1 MKKLALLLCALAA
14 SSFAQTV
21 TVNGIPNQVL
31 TAIPN
36 ASLSNSSITFNG
48 ACGESSPGATSLGGT
63 ATFTN
68 QTLVNAQSGTTYTVL
83 SSDCGKF
90 VTFSNAASQAVT
102 LPQATGSFA
111 SGFIWYA
118 GNLGAGTVTITP
130 TTSTINGL
138 STLTL
143 TTGQGGMIVADPSG
157 NYQIL
162 TGKSSGG
169 SGTVTSDSFTGGLI
183 SVANPTT
190 TPAFTVAG
198 TSGGIPYFSS
208 ASTWASSAALAANAV
223 ILGGGAGA
231 APTVTATDT
240 TITHALFATA
250 GAPAFRAMAATDLP
264 VVVAPGVNNVT
275 FSATPAFN
283 LSLGNNQTI
292 TLTANVTS
300 FTITNGAAGQHFLID
315 WIQDATGSR
324 TVSGPPAALHGFF
337 TIGSTA
343 SKHNAQEYYTADGS
357 NFYALAPGIINQ

>member
-31 TAIPN
+31 TAVPN

-48 ACGESSPGATSLGGT
+48 ACGETSPGSVALGGT
-63 ATFTN
+63 VSYTN
-68 QTLVNAQSGTTYTVL
+68 QTLVNAQTGTSYTVL

-111 SGFIWYA
+111 SGYIWYA
-118 GNLGAGTVTITP
+118 SNLGAGTVTITP
-130 TTSTINGL
+130 TTSTINAL

-143 TTGQGGMIVADPSG
+143 TTGQGAMIVSDG
-157 NYQIL
+157 TNYQIL
-162 TGKSSGG
+162 IGKSSSS
-169 SGTVTSDSFTGGLI
+169 SGTVTSVGFTGGLI
-183 SVANPTT
+183 SVANATT

-208 ASTWASSAALAANAV
+208 AAAWASSAVLAANAV
-223 ILGGGAGA
+223 VLGGGAGA

-240 TITHALFATA
+240 TTTHALFATA
-250 GAPAFRAMAATDLP
+250 GAPAFRALAATDLP
-264 VVVAPGVNNVT
+264 VVVAPGVNAVT

-300 FTITNGAAGQHFLID
+300 FTITNGTAGQHFLID

-324 TVSGPPAALHGFF
+324 TVSSPPAALHGFF
-337 TIGSTA
+337 TIGTTA
-343 SKHNAQEYYTADGS
+343 SKHNAQEYYTPDGS